1 MSHQLTFADSE
12 FSTKRRQTRKEIF
25 LSRMEQIL
33 PWQNMT
39 AVIEPFY
46 PKAGNGRRP
55 YPLET
60 MLRIHCM
67 QHWYNLSDGAMEDA
81 LYEIAS
87 MRLFARLSLDS
98 ALPDRTTIMNF
109 RHLLEQHQLARQLF
123 KTINRWLAEAGV
135 MMTQGTLVDATIIEA
150 PSSTKNKEQQRDP
163 EMHQTKKGNQWHFG
177 MKAHI
182 GVDAKS
188 GLTHSL
194 VTTAANEHDLNQLG
208 NLLHGEEQFVSADA
222 GYQGATARGAG
233 RGGCGLADR
242 RASRQ
247 GKNLEAASAQEQNGH
262 QHRIHESQHPCQGG
276 APVSHH
282 QAAVRLRESQ
292 IQGLLKR

>member
-135 MMTQGTLVDATIIEA
+135 MMTQALWWMPPSLRHPALPRTKSSNAIRRCIRQEA
-150 PSSTKNKEQQRDP
+150 ISALGMRPHWCRCQEWPDP
-163 EMHQTKKGNQWHFG
+163 Q
-177 MKAHI
+177 
-182 GVDAKS
+182 
-188 GLTHSL
+188 
-194 VTTAANEHDLNQLG
+194 
-208 NLLHGEEQFVSADA
+208 
-222 GYQGATARGAG
+222 
-233 RGGCGLADR
+233 
-242 RASRQ
+242 
-247 GKNLEAASAQEQNGH
+247 
-262 QHRIHESQHPCQGG
+262 P
-276 APVSHH
+276 SHH
-282 QAAVRLRESQ
+282 RGQRA
-292 IQGLLKR
+292 

>member
-135 MMTQGTLVDATIIEA
+135 MMTKALWWMPPSLRHPALPRTMSSNAIRRCIRPRKAISGTLA
-150 PSSTKNKEQQRDP
+150 
-163 EMHQTKKGNQWHFG
+163 
-177 MKAHI
+177 
-182 GVDAKS
+182 
-188 GLTHSL
+188 
-194 VTTAANEHDLNQLG
+194 
-208 NLLHGEEQFVSADA
+208 
-222 GYQGATARGAG
+222 
-233 RGGCGLADR
+233 
-242 RASRQ
+242 
-247 GKNLEAASAQEQNGH
+247 
-262 QHRIHESQHPCQGG
+262 
-276 APVSHH
+276 
-282 QAAVRLRESQ
+282 
-292 IQGLLKR
+292 